1 MLSFHKVL
9 HQLTR
14 EMSERQLSHE
24 EPEKLLHH
32 PHVVRLR
39 FQHLLSRQIHKL
51 SREIHVAVH
60 GTVCNALNVHHLL
73 QYPRVETVLWMVRE
87 RQNVATSHPSVMMGD
102 AAAADGYSARR
113 ELQHRIVVMNDQLDR
128 PAGRVEVPPRFLS
141 QVSRANGGLVPE
153 RVASD

>member
-1 MLSFHKVL
+1 
-9 HQLTR
+9 
-14 EMSERQLSHE
+14 
-24 EPEKLLHH
+24 
-32 PHVVRLR
+32 
-39 FQHLLSRQIHKL
+39 
-51 SREIHVAVH
+51 
-60 GTVCNALNVHHLL
+60 
-73 QYPRVETVLWMVRE
+73 
-87 RQNVATSHPSVMMGD
+87 VMMCD